1 MNMSLTMMNKTQTDC
16 DAHCALLVLEL
27 LYQKEMESVRDIS
40 RKMCLLQLYA
50 HTADNFN
57 THIDAFA
64 DRIVARA
71 DSFIKGKRG

>member
-1 MNMSLTMMNKTQTDC
+1 MMNKTQTDR
-16 DAHCALLVLEL
+16 DSSCALLVLEL
-27 LYQKEMESVRDIS
+27 QYQKEMESVRDIS

-57 THIDAFA
+57 AHIDAFA
-64 DRIVARA
+64 DRIVTRT

>member
-1 MNMSLTMMNKTQTDC
+1 MMKKTQTDC
-16 DAHCALLVLEL
+16 GAGYALLVLEL
-27 LYQKEMESVRDIS
+27 QYQKEMESVRDIS

-57 THIDAFA
+57 AHIDAFA
-64 DRIVARA
+64 DRIVART